1 MSLHRSERLPG
12 GFSSEPESLQSG
24 RVRGLSRTLALNE
37 IPSGSPW
44 IAMTRRFLRHRFAV
58 ASLFLLGILYVAA
71 FSAEFIAP
79 YSPQYQSLN
88 RLYSPPQLPRFSFR
102 DGWSVSALQMRRD
115 PLTFRPYYVEAE
127 APPVPLG
134 FFVRGESYRL
144 WGLIPWDRH
153 LFGVEASPE
162 SGRGGASSAPT
173 FYFLGADKF
182 GRDIF
187 SRLIFGARISLS
199 IGLVSIAISLILG
212 VAIGGISGY
221 VGGTID
227 IIIQR
232 VIEILNSIPQLPLWL
247 ALAAVLPA
255 DVSPVFV
262 YFAITVALGLIGW
275 AELARI
281 VRGRILSLREE
292 EFVMAAR
299 LIGAS
304 PLRIMV
310 RHLLPGLTSH
320 LLVVLTM
327 SVPGMIL
334 GETSLSFLGLGL
346 RAPVVSWGVMLQD
359 TMSIQSVANYPWL
372 LTPALLIVLTVLCFN
387 FLGDGL
393 RDTADP
399 YTYYWPVK

>member
-1 MSLHRSERLPG
+1 MKPTRPERLTHEVPA
-12 GFSSEPESLQSG
+12 ENDSLQSG
-24 RVRGLSRTLALNE
+24 RLRGLSRTLALKE

-44 IAMTRRFLRHRFAV
+44 RAIGRRFLRHRLAV
-58 ASLFLLGILYVAA
+58 ASSFVLAMLYLTA
-71 FSAEFIAP
+71 FFGEFIAP
-79 YSPQYQSLN
+79 YGPEHQSTD
-88 RLYSPPQLPRFSFR
+88 RLYCTPQLPQFSFGQ
-102 DGWSVSALQMRRD
+102 GWHVSAQRMQRD
-115 PLTFRPYYVEAE
+115 PVTFRPYYEEVEGAD
-127 APPVPLG
+127 VPLG
-134 FFVRGESYRL
+134 FFVHGDRYRF
-144 WGLIPWDRH
+144 WGLFTSDRH
-153 LFGVEASPE
+153 LFGVDLTRIDPAQAADVTPS
-162 SGRGGASSAPT
+162 
-173 FYFLGADKF
+173 FYFLGGDKF

-199 IGLVSIAISLILG
+199 IGLVSILISLILG
-212 VAIGGISGY
+212 VSIGGISGY
-221 VGGTID
+221 FGGGVDLVT
-227 IIIQR
+227 QR
-232 VIEILNSIPQLPLWL
+232 LIEILNSIPQLPLWL
-247 ALAAVLPA
+247 ALAAILPA
-255 DVSPVFV
+255 DASPLFV
-262 YFAITVALGLIGW
+262 YFAITVVLGFIGW

-292 EFVMAAR
+292 EFIVAAR
-299 LIGAS
+299 LMGAS
-304 PLRIMV
+304 PARVLT

-334 GETSLSFLGLGL
+334 GETALSFLGLGL

>member
-1 MSLHRSERLPG
+1 MKPRGTERLTHEVPA
-12 GFSSEPESLQSG
+12 ETDSLQSG
-24 RVRGLSRTLALNE
+24 RLRGLSRTLALKE

-44 IAMTRRFLRHRFAV
+44 RAIGRRFLRHRLAV
-58 ASLFLLGILYVAA
+58 ASSFLLAALYAAA
-71 FSAEFIAP
+71 FFGEFLAP
-79 YSPQYQSLN
+79 YSAEHQN
-88 RLYSPPQLPRFSFR
+88 IGRLYCPPQLPQFSLS
-102 DGWSVSALQMRRD
+102 DGWHVSNLTMRRD
-115 PLTFRPYYVEAE
+115 PVTFRPYYLETE
-127 APPVPLG
+127 GKGVPLG
-134 FFVRGESYRL
+134 FFVRGDRYRF
-144 WGLIPWDRH
+144 WGLFSWDRH
-153 LFGVEASPE
+153 LFGVNLEKIDPKDAAASPPE
-162 SGRGGASSAPT
+162 

-187 SRLIFGARISLS
+187 SRLIFGARVSLS
-199 IGLVSIAISLILG
+199 IGLVSIFISLILG
-212 VAIGGISGY
+212 ISIGGVSGY
-221 VGGTID
+221 FGGTID
-227 IIIQR
+227 LVVQR
-232 VIEILNSIPQLPLWL
+232 LIEILNSIPQLPLWL
-247 ALAAVLPA
+247 ALAAILPA
-255 DVSPVFV
+255 EASPLFV
-262 YFAITVALGLIGW
+262 YFAITVVLGFIGW

-281 VRGRILSLREE
+281 VRGRILALREE
-292 EFVMAAR
+292 EFVVAAR

-304 PLRIMV
+304 PARVLT
-310 RHLLPGLTSH
+310 RHLLPGLTGH

-334 GETSLSFLGLGL
+334 GETALSFLGLGL